1 MTNNQ
6 AIPMR
11 IILKWL
17 EECPYETYISS
28 MSGSIIHI
36 KVCIESK
43 SDKEIDKKMSI
54 LNERKNIKVFIT
66 LW

>member
-43 SDKEIDKKMSI
+43 SDKEIDKK
-54 LNERKNIKVFIT
+54 NEYIK
-66 LW
+66 

>member
-43 SDKEIDKKMSI
+43 SDKEIDKK
-54 LNERKNIKVFIT
+54 NEYIK
-66 LW
+66 WKKKY